1 MTDTDMW
8 QPLLQSMD
16 ETMALYRRM
25 LEISEQKKN
34 VLVQGKPGGLEAV
47 NRLEEAMILQG
58 NELEHRRAKATAD
71 IVNALGLSDTRP
83 SLNDLAAVAEP
94 EVAERLQTLRREFGS
109 VLRELSRRNEV
120 NAKLTEQAL
129 AFVNFNMNLLTRR
142 QVENT
147 YAPAG
152 ATVIPKTMPAA
163 LLDRKV

>member
-25 LEISEQKKN
+25 LEMSEQKKN

-94 EVAERLQTLRREFGS
+94 EVAERLQTLRR
-109 VLRELSRRNEV
+109 
-120 NAKLTEQAL
+120 
-129 AFVNFNMNLLTRR
+129 
-142 QVENT
+142 
-147 YAPAG
+147 
-152 ATVIPKTMPAA
+152 
-163 LLDRKV
+163 

>member
-1 MTDTDMW
+1 MTDLW
-8 QPLLQSMD
+8 NELLQSM
-16 ETMALYRRM
+16 EATMALYRCM
-25 LEISEQKKN
+25 LEMSEEKKN
-34 VLVQGKPGGLEAV
+34 VLVQGKPGGMEAF
-47 NRLEEAMILQG
+47 NRQEEALILQG

-71 IVNALGLSDTRP
+71 IVNALGLSDARP

-109 VLRELSRRNEV
+109 VLKELSRRNEV

-129 AFVNFNMNLLTRR
+129 AFVNFNLNLLTRR

-152 ATVIPKTMPAA
+152 AAAPPRSTQAA

>member
-16 ETMALYRRM
+16 QTMALYRNM
-25 LEISEQKKN
+25 LEMSEQKKN
-34 VLVQGKPGGLEAV
+34 VLVQGKPGDLEAV
-47 NRLEEAMILQG
+47 NRREEVMIFEA
-58 NELEHRRAKATAD
+58 NALEHRRAKATAD
-71 IVNALGLSDTRP
+71 LVNALGLSDAQP
-83 SLNDLAAVAEP
+83 SLKDLAAVAEP